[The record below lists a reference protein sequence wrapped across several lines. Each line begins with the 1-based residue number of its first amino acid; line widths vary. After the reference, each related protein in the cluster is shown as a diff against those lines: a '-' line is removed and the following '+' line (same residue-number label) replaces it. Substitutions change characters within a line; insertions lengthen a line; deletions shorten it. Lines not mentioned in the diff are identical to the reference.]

1 MLLGLLTARGKIFV
15 KWDYGVC
22 SPWSLKA
29 NILDS
34 LFCRFLSEAIVFVDV
49 SAMVR
54 QKCEDKQCFPLVIY
68 FLVIML
74 ISSVSSHANGTLRS

>member
-1 MLLGLLTARGKIFV
+1 MLLGLLTAWGKIFV

-34 LFCRFLSEAIVFVDV
+34 LFCRFLSEAIVFVMLV
-49 SAMVR
+49 LWL
-54 QKCEDKQCFPLVIY
+54 DKNVKINNV
-68 FLVIML
+68 FL
-74 ISSVSSHANGTLRS
+74 